1 MSESFAHIY
10 YGIEGETTIL
20 KISGSLRFNQCGPLE
35 FFLKKYLPKQPMQTL
50 LVDLSE
56 TTLLDSTALG
66 LLAQI
71 ALQYKKISHHTPQL
85 YCQDNDLKQVLLSMG
100 LDQLF
105 EFTTKA
111 PLPHDLLELIVPTE
125 PQDIQTARSLTA
137 HKTLMGLNEE
147 NKQEFKT
154 VVELLEETLRRGQ

>member
-1 MSESFAHIY
+1 MSDSFAHIY
-10 YGIEGETTIL
+10 YGVEGQTTVL
-20 KISGSLRFNQCGPLE
+20 KITGSLRFNQCGPLE
-35 FFLKKYLPKQPMQTL
+35 FFLKKYLPKQTMTVL

-56 TTLLDSTALG
+56 ADLLDSTALG

-71 ALQYKKISHHTPQL
+71 ALQFKKISHHTPQL
-85 YCQDNDLKQVLLSMG
+85 YCKECDLKQVLLSMG

-105 EFTTKA
+105 EFT
-111 PLPHDLLELIVPTE
+111 PHAQVAHNLLELSVPVE
-125 PQDIQTARSLTA
+125 PQDIQTARSLSA
-137 HKTLMGLNEE
+137 HKTLMGLSDE